1 MKKLI
6 ALMMTM
12 MLAVV
17 CTFAFSAC
25 GTGVKDVDEIKK
37 AGKLVVAT
45 EASFPPFESKEGGKY
60 VGIDIE
66 IAEAIAKELGVE
78 LEIKDMEFDSVV
90 TSVQN
95 GQTDLAI
102 AALTINEE
110 RAAAINFSNDYF
122 GAAQYVVVAS
132 GDTTFDACT
141 TKEEVDAILASF
153 ENGTKIAAQSG
164 TTGFYYVKGS
174 EAFEFNGF
182 SNLTAVG
189 LTTPVLGAQGVVNGQ
204 YKALIVDDEVAAQ
217 LVKSNSGVKTIEIAL
232 NNEKYGIGVNKG
244 ATKLLETVNK
254 VLADLKESGKLQEI
268 IAKYTAD
275 AE

>member
-6 ALMMTM
+6 ALMMTA
-12 MLAVV
+12 MLAVA

-25 GTGVKDVDEIKK
+25 GSAKDVDEIKK

-78 LEIKDMEFDSVV
+78 LEVKDMEFDSVV
-90 TSVQN
+90 TSVQK
-95 GQTDLAI
+95 GQSDLGI

-110 RAAAINFSNDYF
+110 RSAVINFSTDYF
-122 GAAQYVVVAS
+122 GAAQYVIVAKTNT
-132 GDTTFDACT
+132 DFDACVN
-141 TKEEVDAILASF
+141 KEDVDKVLASYP
-153 ENGTKIAAQSG
+153 NGTEVVAQSG

-182 SNLTAVG
+182 SNLKAIG
-189 LTTPVLGAQGVVNGQ
+189 LDTPVLGAQGVANGQ

-217 LVKSNSGVKTIEIAL
+217 LVKSNENVKTIKIAL
-232 NNEKYGIGVNKG
+232 NSEKYGIAVNKG
-244 ATKLLETVNK
+244 SKKLLETVNK

-268 IAKYTAD
+268 IKKYTD